1 MPQIVLLLSLLLF
14 VTCDKL
20 VKLSNLPI
28 LDTNALLITNRVLWF
43 QTNPNQIVHL
53 TRAGPT
59 TINIP
64 EQFSASTL
72 KFVEAPNDA
81 VLIFSESSS
90 TFCRVNK
97 TTTQVYPLS
106 LTNNNTTIINLYHTT
121 SNKFSYVLSLLST
134 STGSYF
140 AMCTC
145 LETGTV
151 NTVGVD
157 VKTVIAHN
165 SGVFFV
171 STLVNGIS
179 DLLRYD
185 PHTNT
190 IVMIDQWSN
199 TFAIAPQY
207 AYNSIIYWYSQN
219 SANQYHIITN
229 TTSSHT
235 FNLMPQS
242 FVIIEVPTSYYIQQY
257 IIMMNGRSYLCH
269 GEISSCTE
277 FKLET
282 LPTYWTFDPIRNKF
296 IFMPSSFYTS
306 ILSYDLHTHQ
316 AETIFRKSDWFKPDS
331 KMFLMG
337 LVYDEDSQNVLFYSV
352 ELLSKDSNVI
362 TLHRLNLKTGLVL
375 DIIRISAQ
383 GTGVDDFMFT
393 SVGSLVVIKE
403 EGEYWLYELLI
414 EDVTT
419 SDPFVIRK
427 HDIRGLV
434 ALVSTVPAAI
444 AVLFVILFI
453 CLYRCQK
460 NLALRGQAP
469 QPYELVEH

>member
-1 MPQIVLLLSLLLF
+1 MPQIVLLLSLLIF
-14 VTCDKL
+14 ITCDKL
-20 VKLSNLPI
+20 VKLSNLSI
-28 LDTNALLITNRVLWF
+28 LDTNALLITNSVLWY
-43 QTNPNQIVHL
+43 QTSPNQIVHL

-59 TINIP
+59 TISIP

-72 KFVEAPNDA
+72 KFVEAPNGA
-81 VLIFSESSS
+81 VFIFSESSD
-90 TFCRVNK
+90 TFYRVNL
-97 TTTQVYPLS
+97 TTTQEYHPS
-106 LTNNNTTIINLYHTT
+106 LTNTNTTIINLYHTT

-134 STGSYF
+134 SIGSYF
-140 AMCTC
+140 ATCTC

-157 VKTVIAHN
+157 VKTVIVHN
-165 SGVFFV
+165 SFFFV

-179 DLLRYD
+179 DLFRYD
-185 PHTNT
+185 PHTHT
-190 IVMIDQWSN
+190 TVMIDQWSN

-207 AYNSIIYWYSQN
+207 TYNSIIYWYSQN
-219 SANQYHIITN
+219 SAKQYHIFTN

-235 FNLMPQS
+235 FNLMPPS
-242 FVIIEVPTSYYIQQY
+242 FAIIEAPTSYYIQQY

-269 GEISSCTE
+269 GDISSCTE
-277 FKLET
+277 FQLET

-296 IFMPSSFYTS
+296 IFIPSSFYTS

-337 LVYDEDSQNVLFYSV
+337 LVFDEDSQNVLFYSV
-352 ELLSKDSNVI
+352 ELISRDSNVV
-362 TLHRLNLKTGLVL
+362 TLHRLNLKTGQVL

-383 GTGVDDFMFT
+383 GTGGDDFMFT
-393 SVGSLVVIKE
+393 SVGSLVIIKE

-419 SDPFVIRK
+419 SAPFVIRK